1 MEIKLQNYCKT
12 IRGNEVLKDIS
23 IAFHSG
29 VCYGLQG
36 KNGSGKT
43 MLMRAVSGLI
53 FPTSGSAV
61 IDGKVL
67 GKEISF
73 PENMGLLIENPA
85 FLPGFTGKQN
95 LQLIADIRSVAG
107 DTEIDSLLREVG
119 LDPQDKRKYR
129 KYSLGMK
136 QRLGVAAAFMEQPD
150 LIILDEPI
158 NAIDEKGIEQVHAM
172 IEKAKARNAVL
183 IVACH
188 DKEELYRLAD
198 VIVKLENGQVAG
210 TMEVTEEMREKIIG
224 ENISNDE
231 RTVL

>member
-1 MEIKLQNYCKT
+1 MRIEMKNYCKS
-12 IRGNEVLKDIS
+12 IRGAEVLKDIS
-23 IAFHSG
+23 LEFHSG

-36 KNGSGKT
+36 KNGCGKT

-53 FPTSGSAV
+53 FPTSGSVV
-61 IDGKVL
+61 INGKTL

-85 FLPGFTGKQN
+85 FLPGFTGKRN

-107 DTEIDSLLREVG
+107 DKEIEEVLKEVG
-119 LDPQDKRKYR
+119 LDPEDKRKYR

-136 QRLGVAAAFMEQPD
+136 QRLGVAAAFLEQPD

-158 NAIDEKGIEQVHAM
+158 NAIDQKGVEQVRAM
-172 IEKAKARNAVL
+172 IEKAKKRNAVL

-198 VIVKLENGQVAG
+198 VIVKLEDGQITG
-210 TMEVTEEMREKIIG
+210 TMEVTEEMREKV
-224 ENISNDE
+224 ISEDI
-231 RTVL
+231 